1 MRHSSFSSI
10 RQNAATS
17 SAGIGYAGGFIVFS
31 GEGERR
37 AKALIAEM
45 EFLQSRKK
53 WAEPMLQRSLDDR
66 DAKLDER
73 IGYLQKNGVRLYGA
87 VITGPTK
94 ELLKLQREPLI
105 TDPFVGQTDWWN
117 WDQAEAGG
125 RVYSW

>member
-1 MRHSSFSSI
+1 
-10 RQNAATS
+10 
-17 SAGIGYAGGFIVFS
+17 
-31 GEGERR
+31 
-37 AKALIAEM
+37 
-45 EFLQSRKK
+45 
-53 WAEPMLQRSLDDR
+53 MLQRSLDDR